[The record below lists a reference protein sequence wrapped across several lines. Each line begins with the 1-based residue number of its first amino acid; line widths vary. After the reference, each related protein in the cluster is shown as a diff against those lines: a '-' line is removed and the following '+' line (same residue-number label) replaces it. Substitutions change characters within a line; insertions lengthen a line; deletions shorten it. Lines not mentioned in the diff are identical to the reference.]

1 MLSLEK
7 MAEAQNLAN
16 AQLNAIR
23 NRAIAL
29 WGEKWLARLAEKYK
43 EVAELDSQCD
53 STVRRWFRDGSNI
66 KPSLESFN
74 NLLLATGC
82 QMVIEA
88 PEQVIK
94 AQRIL

>member
-1 MLSLEK
+1 MLTLEK
-7 MAEAQNLAN
+7 MTQAETLAD
-16 AQLNAIR
+16 AQLNAIKT
-23 NRAIAL
+23 RAIAL
-29 WGEKWLARLAEKYK
+29 WGDKWLARLAEKYK
-43 EVAELDSQCD
+43 EVAGLETQAD
-53 STVRRWFRDGSNI
+53 STVRRWFKQGSNV

-88 PEQVIK
+88 PEQIIK